1 MPRRRIAI
9 VGTRWGGKRSEDSMR
24 LSLSDALKLP
34 RGWVILESDLD
45 RVRVAFR
52 LPARPSRAA

>member
-1 MPRRRIAI
+1 
-9 VGTRWGGKRSEDSMR
+9 MR